1 MREDLKNA
9 YKTERLVLA
18 PVTIDDALDMFEYSS
33 VPENAYYVFETNHSL
48 DETKNIINK
57 IFIENGLGKY
67 GIFLD
72 NKLIGTIYFLNMD
85 DHNKTA
91 ELSYVLNKKF
101 EGKGYATEA
110 AEKLRD
116 IFFEDL
122 SGERLYARHTLDN
135 IKSMN
140 LMARIGMKIKGN
152 LRKAYYFHGRQVD
165 LAIWSITRDD
175 LEVERRQ

>member
-1 MREDLKNA
+1 
-9 YKTERLVLA
+9 
-18 PVTIDDALDMFEYSS
+18 
-33 VPENAYYVFETNHSL
+33 
-48 DETKNIINK
+48 
-57 IFIENGLGKY
+57 
-67 GIFLD
+67 
-72 NKLIGTIYFLNMD
+72 MD

-101 EGKGYATEA
+101 EGNGYATEA
-110 AEKLRD
+110 AAKLRD

-140 LMARIGMKIKGN
+140 LMARIGMKIEGN
-152 LRKAYYFHGRQVD
+152 LRKSHYFRGRQVD

-175 LEVERRQ
+175 LGVERGR